1 MGRPYDDNDPFDRKA
16 TVTETRDRVYSGQSP
31 EQRDD
36 SRRLRLRA
44 ASRELIGTLG
54 YAATSVEKLCAE
66 AKVSTRHFY
75 QLYDNKEGAF
85 LDLYDHLTAQSFTA
99 ASQALELTTGEPL
112 ADRIAA
118 ALVAYVGPMVEDLHV
133 ARITFVEAVG
143 VSSKVEERRLSF
155 REGVIG
161 MIVGEGTAAV
171 ARGEAT
177 DRDFR
182 FAGLALVGAINAIV
196 YDWAQRSERES
207 HVALESALTALA
219 VTLLAG

>member
-1 MGRPYDDNDPFDRKA
+1 
-16 TVTETRDRVYSGQSP
+16 VTETRDRVYSGQSP

-54 YAATSVEKLCAE
+54 YSATSVEKLCGE

-75 QLYDNKEGAF
+75 QLYENKEGVF
-85 LDLYDHLTAQSFTA
+85 LDLYDQLTAQSLSA
-99 ASQALELTTGEPL
+99 AAQALEATTGEPL
-112 ADRIAA
+112 PDRIAA
-118 ALVAYVGPMVEDLHV
+118 ALVAYVGPMVEDLRV

-196 YDWAQRSERES
+196 YDWAQRPERES
-207 HVALESALTALA
+207 HLELEAALTALA